1 MSYILDALRRSQ
13 AERDRGQVPGLN
25 TQAAPALPLPSPAQ
39 RPAALWA
46 GVALALLVVLGL
58 GVLWLRPAPPPGGAA
73 ALTPAAPQAA
83 AMPLPSPVT
92 GQRPAEQ
99 TPMQTPAQVSAQATA
114 QATAQAPT
122 PNLPQVVSAPPV
134 GLPSTPT
141 PTAAAAA
148 PMAPLHAA
156 SPAPSPSP
164 GASPPPAPSAEPRPV
179 PLAQLGAQQR
189 QELPPMSFGG
199 SIWSDSA
206 ANRFVIVN
214 GQVVREG
221 EQAAPG
227 VTLERIGPKAAIL
240 RWRDLRIEVPF

>member
-39 RPAALWA
+39 RPASLWA
-46 GVALALLVVLGL
+46 GVALAVLAVLGL
-58 GVLWLRPAPPPGGAA
+58 CWLWLRPAPQP
-73 ALTPAAPQAA
+73 AA
-83 AMPLPSPVT
+83 AMPSAPVAPV
-92 GQRPAEQ
+92 QR
-99 TPMQTPAQVSAQATA
+99 V
-114 QATAQAPT
+114 QAPPT
-122 PNLPQVVSAPPV
+122 PPALQQAMPAVPAPPLASPPAAPTSLPQVVSAPP
-134 GLPSTPT
+134 LPAPVTAGAV
-141 PTAAAAA
+141 PTAAAPALPAA
-148 PMAPLHAA
+148 TVAA
-156 SPAPSPSP
+156 T
-164 GASPPPAPSAEPRPV
+164 PPPTSEVRPV
-179 PLAQLGAQQR
+179 PLSQLGAQQR